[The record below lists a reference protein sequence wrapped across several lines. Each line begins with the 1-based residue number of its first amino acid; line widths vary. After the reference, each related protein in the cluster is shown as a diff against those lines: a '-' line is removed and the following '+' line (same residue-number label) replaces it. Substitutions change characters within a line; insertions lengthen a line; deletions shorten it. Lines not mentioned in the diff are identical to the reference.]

1 MYSCSSSLDQPIQDW
16 VACCSLAPA
25 RAQAAPTQRSIV
37 DAKTRITTTKRI
49 VDLPVEGGECFVEIY
64 GASIGT
70 KHDLSGQVVT
80 VGRDPDSTIVLN
92 TDSVSR
98 RHARVESW
106 KNEKWLVDLGS
117 TNGTYLNDKP
127 AVRAKLTSGDL
138 VKIGDTIFKF
148 LAGRNIESAY
158 HEEIYRMTIHDGLT
172 QIHNKRYL
180 LEALEREFSRARRY
194 GRALS
199 LIMFDLD
206 HFKNTNDKFGHLTG
220 DYVLKELATIIKNR
234 IRREE
239 VFARYGGEEFAI
251 VLPEADRKGARDFA
265 EIVRQLVEEHEFE
278 FEGNTMRLTISLG
291 VGLLEPDMGRPAD
304 LIRGADENLYAAKHA
319 GRNRVVD

>member
-1 MYSCSSSLDQPIQDW
+1 M
-16 VACCSLAPA
+16 
-25 RAQAAPTQRSIV
+25 

-49 VDLPVEGGECFVEIY
+49 VDLPIEGGECFVEIY
-64 GASIGT
+64 GANIGS
-70 KHDLSGQVVT
+70 KHDLGVEVVT

-106 KNEKWLVDLGS
+106 KGEKWLIDLDS
-117 TNGTYLNDKP
+117 TNGTYLNDRP
-127 AVRAKLTSGDL
+127 TVRARLTSGDL

-180 LEALEREFSRARRY
+180 LEALEREFSRAKRY
-194 GRALS
+194 TRALAV
-199 LIMFDLD
+199 IMFDLD
-206 HFKNTNDKFGHLTG
+206 HFKATNDKYGHLTG
-220 DYVLKELATIIKNR
+220 DYVLKEVATILKNR

-251 VLPEADRKGARDFA
+251 VLPETDRKGARDFA
-265 EIVRQLVEEHEFE
+265 EIVRKTVEEHDFE
-278 FEGNTMRLTISLG
+278 FEGNKLKITISLG
-291 VGLLEPDMGRPAD
+291 VGVLGEAMLRPSD
-304 LIRGADENLYAAKHA
+304 LVREADEHLYAAKRA
-319 GRNRVVD
+319 GRNRVSD

>member
-1 MYSCSSSLDQPIQDW
+1 M
-16 VACCSLAPA
+16 
-25 RAQAAPTQRSIV
+25 

-49 VDLPVEGGECFVEIY
+49 IDLPIEGGECFVQIY

-70 KHDLSGQVVT
+70 KHDLSGQVIT

-98 RHARVESW
+98 RHARVETW
-106 KNEKWLVDLGS
+106 KSEKWLVDLGS

-127 AVRAKLTSGDL
+127 AVRSKLTSGDL

-180 LEALEREFSRARRY
+180 LEALDREFSRARRY
-194 GRALS
+194 GRSLA

-206 HFKNTNDKFGHLTG
+206 HFKAINDKYGHLTG
-220 DYVLKELATIIKNR
+220 DYVLKDVATAIKNR

-251 VLPEADRKGARDFA
+251 VLPEADRKGAREFA
-265 EIVRQLVEEHEFE
+265 EIVRLLVEEHAFE
-278 FEGNTMRLTISLG
+278 FEGNAMKITISLG
-291 VGLLEPDMGRPAD
+291 VGVIGPDMTRLTD
-304 LIRGADENLYAAKHA
+304 LIRAADENLYAAKRA
-319 GRNRVVD
+319 GRNRVAD